1 MDRAEFDRH
10 ARFDLRELCG
20 SRLSAFVAFGL
31 LPAFL
36 RPAKCLEGSV
46 ADPNVGL
53 TAMPSWQGR
62 EISKL
67 PHAEVGD
74 GALRQ
79 VAAVQFAKS
88 LLKRRY

>member
-62 EISKL
+62 GISKL
-67 PHAEVGD
+67 PHAES
-74 GALRQ
+74 AM
-79 VAAVQFAKS
+79 AH
-88 LLKRRY
+88 